1 MLGKIIALFILVP
14 IVELILLIKV
24 GEIIGIWYTIGLVIL
39 TGFLGAIAAKFE
51 GMRVWH
57 EAQKELMQFQV
68 PADRLIDG
76 LMILIGAIFLLTPGI
91 LTDITGFALIIP
103 FTRAP
108 FRKMLKNNFMKRQ
121 ASHQGRT
128 KVEVIQI
135 DSTSQNKNH

>member
-57 EAQKELMQFQV
+57 EAQKELMRFEV

-121 ASHQGRT
+121 ASHQGWT

>member
-24 GEIIGIWYTIGLVIL
+24 GEIIGIWYTIGLVIV

-76 LMILIGAIFLLTPGI
+76 IMILVGAIFLLTPGI

-108 FRKMLKNNFMKRQ
+108 FRKMLKSNFIKRQ
-121 ASHQGRT
+121 QSHQGRT
-128 KVEVIQI
+128 KVEVITL
-135 DSTSQNKNH
+135 DEPK